1 LPHLPWS
8 VRLSPA
14 RRLAVMVFIGLL
26 AYVLLEPWLPERM
39 RMLIAWNASAL
50 AYLGLAWLTVAKANP
65 EMTRARA
72 ENQDQSGYV
81 IFLLVVTASSAS
93 FVAIGFL
100 SAGIKDLPFWPR
112 AGHLTLSVVAL
123 LLSWLMIQTLFGFHY
138 ARGYYSYH
146 PGTRELRRGLKFPGD
161 KEPDYLDFAYY
172 SFVVGMTSQ
181 VSDVTVLT
189 RHMRRLTL
197 VHGVLSFIF
206 NIAILAMSI
215 NIIGGAI

>member
-1 LPHLPWS
+1 MTLAAHRPTRSRGIACARGTSTPLAKSAKLRQRAVPSSSARSTTAEAVLTSTLPRLPWS

-14 RRLAVMVFIGLL
+14 RRLAAMVIVGLL

-50 AYLGLAWLTVAKANP
+50 AYLGRAGETVAKANP

-123 LLSWLMIQTLFGFHY
+123 LLSWLMIQTLFAFHY
-138 ARGYYSYH
+138 ARRYYSCH
-146 PGTRELRRGLKFPGD
+146 VATTELRRGLKFP
-161 KEPDYLDFAYY
+161 
-172 SFVVGMTSQ
+172 
-181 VSDVTVLT
+181 
-189 RHMRRLTL
+189 
-197 VHGVLSFIF
+197 
-206 NIAILAMSI
+206 
-215 NIIGGAI
+215 